1 VKHETLVEVMVGILN
16 RHHQLHPHRRLAWLQ
31 TARLLG
37 HALTST
43 FLVAPGETVLEVQ
56 AEFHQDSRMRMVG
69 YVGKKEC
76 KLLQKVGVVARILGQ
91 LAKAAVSATD
101 DKMCSEDNVLGALF
115 LLVAAFRVQMDTEEE
130 EEDMCD
136 MVRVADCNVG
146 GENSDAKVLLPHS
159 SKHAD
164 LPLQMH
170 AEAAA
175 IPRRQKI
182 PKVRDRVVGGG
193 SGHCQRC

>member
-1 VKHETLVEVMVGILN
+1 M
-16 RHHQLHPHRRLAWLQ
+16 
-31 TARLLG
+31 
-37 HALTST
+37 
-43 FLVAPGETVLEVQ
+43 APGETVLEVQ
-56 AEFHQDSRMRMVG
+56 AELDRDSRMQMVG

-76 KLLQKVGVVARILGQ
+76 KLLQKVGVVARKLGL
-91 LAKAAVSATD
+91 LAKAAASAAD
-101 DKMCSEDNVLGALF
+101 DKMCSEDNVLGDSF
-115 LLVAAFRVQMDTEEE
+115 LLAAAYRVQMDMVEE
-130 EEDMCD
+130 EEDRCD
-136 MVRVADCNVG
+136 MVHAPDCNVG

-175 IPRRQKI
+175 IPRRQKT